1 MDPVRNLAL
10 TELLQLWSKR
20 ADCLHAVGMAT
31 TEFRR
36 AVVAAAEAGVS
47 LKHMSR
53 VMGVTPRAV
62 RLHLVAGRADRTA
75 TPAEAD
81 SEG

>member
-20 ADCLHAVGMAT
+20 ADCIHAVEAAT

-36 AVVAAAEAGVS
+36 AVVRADEAGVT
-47 LKHMSR
+47 LKHMAR

-62 RLHLVAGRADRTA
+62 RLHLTAGRAKPPTA
-75 TPAEAD
+75 PAEAVC
-81 SEG
+81 EG